1 MCLISDVPV
10 SLTPHAWATNQERRA
25 RKIADL
31 ARQHGTGGPLLAE
44 QRQRKEQE
52 ARERARAEFLAKSRD
67 SINKTLQWADNLQR
81 QRKTLMG
88 KVKAKREA
96 HGSAQQ
102 QQSDE
107 PSEVVDTEQ
116 SVGKRSKTP
125 ETMVLARSNWMN
137 QRLRRQALAAQRSL
151 HSAPGEDVN
160 LLKGVMDGREGS
172 VSGSE
177 SDEYDEAIETAIEQV
192 AFCLCVV
199 PWSGPMRLA

>member
-1 MCLISDVPV
+1 
-10 SLTPHAWATNQERRA
+10 
-25 RKIADL
+25 
-31 ARQHGTGGPLLAE
+31 
-44 QRQRKEQE
+44 
-52 ARERARAEFLAKSRD
+52 
-67 SINKTLQWADNLQR
+67 
-81 QRKTLMG
+81 MG

-102 QQSDE
+102 EQSDE

-199 PWSGPMRLA
+199 PWSGPMRLV